1 MKKGSFLYFGTS
13 CDALFSHEYRSF
25 SEGINL
31 LTLQPY
37 SKLQTLLAIEK
48 LFFLRQVH
56 GVAGVALNTV
66 QGGSGVSASKDFEQL
81 CSVRAVS
88 SFAAFSCDGDY
99 LITNVPHMGIGI
111 MTADCLPLLLY
122 DPVTKS
128 IAAIH
133 AGWRGALAGIVGRA
147 LVSMQRAYGVEPQMV
162 QAYIG
167 PCIHPCCY
175 QVGEQVVQALD
186 AYSVPD
192 CHSCCQSSLDMHRS
206 SLATVLHQRQ
216 GSFYF
221 DLPGFVAQQLYAAG
235 LKKEAISREHT
246 CCTYCTP
253 GYWSYRRQGEKA
265 GRQMSVISL
274 NL

>member
-13 CDALFSHEYRSF
+13 CDALFSREYRSF

-37 SKLQTLLAIEK
+37 CKLQTLLAIEK

-56 GVAGVALNTV
+56 GVAGVALNAV
-66 QGGSGVSASKDFEQL
+66 QGEMGGLVSEDSEQL
-81 CSVRAVS
+81 CPVRVVS
-88 SFAAFSCDGDY
+88 SFSAFSCDGDY
-99 LITNVPHMGIGI
+99 LMTNVPHVGIGI

-122 DPVTKS
+122 DPATKS

-147 LVSMQRAYGVEPQMV
+147 LMSMQRAYGVDPRAV

-186 AYSVPD
+186 AYSVPE
-192 CHSCCQSSLDMHRS
+192 CHSCYQGFLDTHQSSL
-206 SLATVLHQRQ
+206 APVVHQRQ
-216 GSFYF
+216 GSLYF
-221 DLPGFVAQQLYAAG
+221 DLPEFVAQQLCAAG

-253 GYWSYRRQGEKA
+253 GYWSYRRQGEHA
-265 GRQMSVISL
+265 GRQMTVISL
-274 NL
+274 Q